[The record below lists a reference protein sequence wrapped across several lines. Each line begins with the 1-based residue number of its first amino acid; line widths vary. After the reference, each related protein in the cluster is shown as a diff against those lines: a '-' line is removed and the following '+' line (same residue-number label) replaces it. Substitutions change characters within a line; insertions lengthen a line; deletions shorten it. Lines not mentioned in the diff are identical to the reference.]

1 MPFFFYFILAGILFT
16 TTLRL
21 AAQGCAILTIVHMT
35 CGTLIPFGLDMDKCL
50 LGVPFHIQMTLG
62 LAWLV
67 RALTSPIPQKEVQE
81 KNVKMIGN
89 RLGVL
94 FY

>member
-1 MPFFFYFILAGILFT
+1 
-16 TTLRL
+16 
-21 AAQGCAILTIVHMT
+21 
-35 CGTLIPFGLDMDKCL
+35 MDKCL

-81 KNVKMIGN
+81 KNVKLIGN